1 MKVFISFPM
10 NGKSY
15 DEIVAERNS
24 IINVC
29 KQFFSDDT
37 YYIDTVVKE
46 LVEEPLWYLGKSIQA
61 MADADIAVFA
71 NRWEDARGCA
81 IEWECA
87 KMYNIPVLVL

>member
-71 NRWEDARGCA
+71 NGWQKARGCNV
-81 IEWECA
+81 EYECA
-87 KMYNIPVLVL
+87 KQYGIPILII

>member
-15 DEIVAERNS
+15 DELITERKS

-37 YYIDTVVKE
+37 YYIDLSGLCK
-46 LVEEPLWYLGKSIQA
+46 
-61 MADADIAVFA
+61 
-71 NRWEDARGCA
+71 RC
-81 IEWECA
+81 
-87 KMYNIPVLVL
+87 